1 MFDILQG
8 PIQKKLGLGEIF
20 AKRKQN
26 FTPTPLGTPRGGARL
41 NYKFKT
47 FGFLYT
53 SNVHIQSNYL
63 TCTNFSPSNKQTSRK
78 KTANFFYVIQFQI

>member
-1 MFDILQG
+1 MYSRQHTKLMFDILQG
-8 PIQKKLGLGEIF
+8 PIQEKKLRLGEIF

-26 FTPTPLGTPRGGARL
+26 FTPTPLGTPRGGGASL

-53 SNVHIQSNYL
+53 SNVHIQYNYL
-63 TCTNFSPSNKQTSRK
+63 TSTNFSSSNKQTS
-78 KTANFFYVIQFQI
+78 